1 MDTKCVILE
10 MSLMLELDIADWTV
24 ATVVGFQLFQML
36 APNMLSEIP
45 RGIELVEK
53 LIHVRIIWR

>member
-10 MSLMLELDIADWTV
+10 MSFMLELDIADWTV